1 MSLRQRAFTLV
12 ELLVV
17 VAIIFILVALLAAGL
32 GKARE
37 SAKSKAS
44 RALVGRLQ
52 VALENYHSEFRD
64 YPPDGY
70 DQESPVG
77 AGVTAVTNAGIDVGV
92 AVDASGPRK
101 LKGTALLMYYLCRP
115 LIKLTYM
122 GAPPLPG
129 ENRDRRN
136 EVSTAVGPFLTLN
149 GSNYSRGRPE
159 DNTSVETFDPGF
171 VWTGPA
177 GSKSFE
183 FWDTRGMKLCEI
195 IDAYGRPLCYDKVK
209 TAAAKYFQPDR
220 FHNGLEGGSSTGG
233 KGTAAHTDID
243 YMQSEMPVFDDD
255 ELACPTGDLTHGA
268 PAGLDGTLRY
278 LYHQDPRFI
287 PAQRGADGCNPYSKK
302 LGTASTH
309 APKNVGGYDLWSF
322 GKAYTNTNDDITS
335 WGE

>member
-1 MSLRQRAFTLV
+1 MSFRRRAFTLI

-17 VAIIFILVALLAAGL
+17 LAIIFILVALLAAGL

-70 DQESPVG
+70 DMEGTVAPTADGIPVG
-77 AGVTAVTNAGIDVGV
+77 VPLS
-92 AVDASGPRK
+92 SGPPRK
-101 LKGTALLMYYLCRP
+101 MKGTALLMYYLCRP

-129 ENRDRRN
+129 EVRDERN
-136 EVSTAVGPFLTLN
+136 VVSTSVGPFLTLN
-149 GSNYSRGRPE
+149 GSNYSRGRP
-159 DNTSVETFDPGF
+159 DDDVTQETFDPGF

-177 GSKSFE
+177 GSRATQ
-183 FWDTRGMKLCEI
+183 FWDTRKMRVCEI
-195 IDAYGRPLCYDKVK
+195 IDGYGRPLCYDKVK
-209 TAAAKYFQPDR
+209 TATLKYFQPDR
-220 FHNGLEGGSSTGG
+220 FHNGVQGSVPSG
-233 KGTAAHTDID
+233 KGTGAHSDVE
-243 YMQSEMPVFDDD
+243 YMSNEMPVFDDD
-255 ELACPTGDLTHGA
+255 ESACPTGDVTHGA
-268 PAGLDGTLRY
+268 PASLAAGQRY
-278 LYHQDPRFI
+278 LWHQDPRFI
-287 PAQRGADGCNPYSKK
+287 VGPTSVRAADGCNPSNKP
-302 LGTASTH
+302 LGTASSH

-322 GKAYTNTNDDITS
+322 GKSFTNTNDDITS

>member
-1 MSLRQRAFTLV
+1 MSLRQRGFTLI

-44 RALVGRLQ
+44 RALIGRLQ

-70 DQESPVG
+70 DQESPAPPAPVVNNQ
-77 AGVTAVTNAGIDVGV
+77 GVPVGV
-92 AVDASGPRK
+92 SVGGSGARR

-115 LIKLTYM
+115 LIKITYM

-129 ENRDRRN
+129 ETIDPRN
-136 EVSTAVGPFLTLN
+136 VVSTAVGPFLTLN
-149 GSNYSRGRPE
+149 GSNYSRGRP
-159 DNTSVETFDPGF
+159 DQDSTAETFDPGF

-177 GSKSFE
+177 GSKAAD
-183 FWDTRGMKLCEI
+183 FWDTRGMSLCEI
-195 IDAYGRPLCYDKVK
+195 IDGYGRPLCYDKVK
-209 TAAAKYFQPDR
+209 TNTAKFFQPDR
-220 FHNGLEGGSSTGG
+220 FHYGVTGSSVVAG
-233 KGTAAHTDID
+233 KGTGAHPDTP
-243 YMQSEMPVFDDD
+243 YMQNEMPTFDDD
-255 ELACPTGDLTHGA
+255 ELACPTGDITHGA
-268 PAGLDGTLRY
+268 PTSVSAGNRY

-287 PAQRGADGCNPYSKK
+287 PAQRAADGCNPSDKAV
-302 LGTASTH
+302 GSVSTH

-322 GKAYTNTNDDITS
+322 GKSFTNTNDDITS